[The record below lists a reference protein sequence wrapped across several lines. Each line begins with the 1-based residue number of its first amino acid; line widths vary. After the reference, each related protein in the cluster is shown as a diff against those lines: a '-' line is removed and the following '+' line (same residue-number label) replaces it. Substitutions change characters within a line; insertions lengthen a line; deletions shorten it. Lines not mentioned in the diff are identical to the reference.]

1 MNEDKINRFIKNGK
15 LKPISLDKSKIKS
28 LLNSI
33 EINAK
38 VIISIPLN
46 EKSSTIIF
54 RELYESI
61 RQLGDAKW
69 WSLGFE
75 PQSHDVS
82 LDVLKETNIK
92 NKYKLNNLDRFKM
105 IRHDA
110 NYRGF
115 QVSQDQAEEM
125 IAFWNLIG
133 KVILRSLRRDL
144 G

>member
-1 MNEDKINRFIKNGK
+1 MNDEKINKLLKTGK
-15 LKPISLDKSKIKS
+15 LKQISIDKPRIKS
-28 LLNSI
+28 LLDSI
-33 EINAK
+33 ENNAK
-38 VIISIPLN
+38 IAISIPLN
-46 EKSSTIIF
+46 EKSATVIF

-61 RQLGDAKW
+61 RQLGDAEW

-82 LDVLKETNIK
+82 LDILKELDIK
-92 NKYKLNNLDRFKM
+92 NKYKLNALDRFKL

-115 QVSQDQAEEM
+115 QVSKDQAEEL
-125 IAFWNLIG
+125 IELWNLIS
-133 KVILRSLRRDL
+133 KEILQHLRM